1 MGVPPDHPFG
11 FGFSSINRPF
21 WDTPILGNLR
31 IYIYR
36 YITLVVGLPYIT
48 LVVGVITLGIS
59 PD

>member
-31 IYIYR
+31 IYIYIYYLSCR
-36 YITLVVGLPYIT
+36 TTYIT

>member
-31 IYIYR
+31 IYIYID
-36 YITLVVGLPYIT
+36 ITLVVGLHI
-48 LVVGVITLGIS
+48 
-59 PD
+59 